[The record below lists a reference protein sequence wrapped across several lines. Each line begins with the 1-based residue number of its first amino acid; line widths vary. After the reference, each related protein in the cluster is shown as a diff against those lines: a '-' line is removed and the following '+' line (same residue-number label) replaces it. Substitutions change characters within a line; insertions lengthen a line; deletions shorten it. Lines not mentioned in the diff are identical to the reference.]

1 MADRFSFRNPSNG
14 DYTTI
19 HPEIWKQEIKE
30 KYDFATQ
37 THDEIVIGLIPRHLL
52 PTLHVQ
58 LLLVN
63 PSARELSIPVS

>member
-37 THDEIVIGLIPRHLL
+37 THDEIVIGF
-52 PTLHVQ
+52 
-58 LLLVN
+58 LVTFN
-63 PSARELSIPVS
+63 QHCMSSGF